1 MEQEHWG
8 WRRRSIA
15 EVLWPSFLAAA
26 VGTMV
31 FFALIDPDL
40 LLMAAE
46 RQADWSQTAIYS
58 VGFFSFWALTALS
71 SGLTTWLIRTERRK
85 AEFPRDRRR
94 PPESDEQQE
103 QG

>member
-31 FFALIDPDL
+31 FFAWIDPDL
-40 LLMAAE
+40 LVMAAE
-46 RQADWSQTAIYS
+46 RQTDWSHTAIYS
-58 VGFFSFWALTALS
+58 VGFFFFWALTALA

-85 AEFPRDRRR
+85 ADFPHEQ
-94 PPESDEQQE
+94 PPQQPEQE